1 MAANTLSK
9 IELHESDAYIKNNSP
24 TTNGN
29 PMKRKFPF
37 PVLMLVFSLIGLTRF
52 TENVRDVQILGLF
65 ACGAV
70 FGVGLSML
78 ILVLRKTS

>member
-1 MAANTLSK
+1 MT
-9 IELHESDAYIKNNSP
+9 
-24 TTNGN
+24 
-29 PMKRKFPF
+29 RKSVS
-37 PVLMLVFSLIGLTRF
+37 PVLMMVFSLVGLTRF

-78 ILVLRKTS
+78 RLILRKTSEAG

>member
-1 MAANTLSK
+1 MT
-9 IELHESDAYIKNNSP
+9 
-24 TTNGN
+24 
-29 PMKRKFPF
+29 RKFLF
-37 PVLMLVFSLIGLTRF
+37 PVIMMAFSFLGLMKF

-78 ILVLRKTS
+78 RLILRKTKTSEAG